1 MSVVECV
8 QSVLNVSC
16 GMCLNLNCYKSAPQM
31 FGCYN
36 FFPWE
41 YTLETE
47 CEILL
52 VNINKQYM
60 QWGVRPC
67 KFVPI
72 ITRMKETS

>member
-1 MSVVECV
+1 MERVYKLR
-8 QSVLNVSC
+8 QFWNVR
-16 GMCLNLNCYKSAPQM
+16 GFGLLPPQM

-52 VNINKQYM
+52 VNINIQYM
-60 QWGVRPC
+60 
-67 KFVPI
+67 
-72 ITRMKETS
+72 